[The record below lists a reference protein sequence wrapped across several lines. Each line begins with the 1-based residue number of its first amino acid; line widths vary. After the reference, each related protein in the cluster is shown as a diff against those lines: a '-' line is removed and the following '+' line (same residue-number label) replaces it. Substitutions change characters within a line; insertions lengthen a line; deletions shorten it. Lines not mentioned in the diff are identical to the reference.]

1 MTAAKRTASLL
12 LAAGNGTR
20 MPGPLPKQFR
30 KIRGE
35 ALIVRA
41 ARALLAVPGT
51 GVILPVIAKGDEATS
66 RDALASLADPR
77 LMPSVTGGE
86 TRRLSVLAGLKA
98 LTGVAPEL
106 VLVHDAARP
115 FPGAA
120 MIGRVLEGLRHRAA
134 IFPALPVTDT
144 VWRRANGLT
153 AVPRDGLY
161 RAQTPQG
168 FHFAPFLAAHLAY
181 SGEASD
187 DIAVALSGG
196 MEVAMVE
203 GEERNMKV
211 THPGDELR
219 AAALLGPDVRTG
231 QGFDVHAFVP
241 GDHVVLGGQRIAF
254 DRGLNGHSDSDVLL
268 HAITDALFGA
278 LAEGDIGTW
287 FPPSDPAWKGAPS
300 RTFLEKAAA
309 LARERGA
316 EISHIDATLICEAPK
331 IAPHAPAM
339 RAFVAAC
346 CGLEMSRVG
355 LKATTT
361 EGLGF
366 PGRGE
371 GIAALATATLV
382 FA

>member
-382 FA
+382 FG